1 MRVLTSFAG
10 KNWEFRSW
18 LAAQG
23 GKKPDYR
30 NVIVLG
36 KCELCGR
43 LAKGDICRQCEPMF
57 RRWTKKSS
65 CRIGSR
71 RKKQK
76 RKTVQ
81 PKYSIK
87 N

>member
-23 GKKPDYR
+23 GKKPDYS

-57 RRWTKKSS
+57 KKWTKKVAAELAAEEKS
-65 CRIGSR
+65 
-71 RKKQK
+71 KNVK
-76 RKTVQ
+76 
-81 PKYSIK
+81 PFNPSIA
-87 N
+87 